1 MSSIIHII
9 SMGLLLK
16 KYQEEIIPALKKE
29 LGLKNL
35 YQIPRVQK
43 ISLNI
48 GIGRSLKD
56 PQFLEIAEHT
66 LTRISGQKPIR
77 TKAKKSIASFKIRQ
91 GMVVGL
97 SVTLRKKRMHDFLEK
112 LISFTLPRI
121 RDFRGID
128 AKAVDQQGNLT
139 IGFKEHIAF
148 PEIRSDEIDKI
159 HGIEVTIVTNAKS
172 RENGLVLFRKLG
184 FPFKK

>member
-1 MSSIIHII
+1 
-9 SMGLLLK
+9 MGMLTK
-16 KYQEEIIPALKKE
+16 KYQEEIVPELKKE
-29 LGLKNL
+29 LGLKNI
-35 YQIPRVQK
+35 YQVPRVTK

-56 PQFLEIAEHT
+56 PQFLEVAENT
-66 LTRISGQKPIR
+66 LSRISGQKSIR

-97 SVTLRKKRMHDFLEK
+97 AVTLRKKRMMDFLEK
-112 LISFTLPRI
+112 LISFTLPRV

-128 AKAVDQQGNLT
+128 PKVVDKQGNLT

-148 PEIRSDEIDKI
+148 PEIRSDEIDSV
-159 HGIEVTIVTNAKS
+159 HGIEITLVTNAKT
-172 RENGLVLFRKLG
+172 RERGLLLFTKLG

>member
-1 MSSIIHII
+1 
-9 SMGLLLK
+9 MGLLAK
-16 KYQEEIIPALKKE
+16 KYQEEIIPALQKE
-29 LGLKNL
+29 LGLKNI
-35 YQIPRVQK
+35 YQVPRVTK

-56 PQFLEIAEHT
+56 PQFLEIAESS
-66 LTRISGQKPIR
+66 LARISGQKCIR

-97 SVTLRKKRMHDFLEK
+97 SVTLRKKRMIDFLEK

-128 AKAVDQQGNLT
+128 ARIVDKQGNLT

-159 HGIEVTIVTNAKS
+159 HGIEVTVATNAHT
-172 RENGLVLFRKLG
+172 RARGLLLFTKLG